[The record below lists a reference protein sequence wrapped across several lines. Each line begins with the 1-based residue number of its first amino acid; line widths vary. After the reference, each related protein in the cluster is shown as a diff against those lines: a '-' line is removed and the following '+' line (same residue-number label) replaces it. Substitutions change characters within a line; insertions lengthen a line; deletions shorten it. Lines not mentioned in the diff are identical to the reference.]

1 MYTLTLPPD
10 ARSRLSDQIITNG
23 EFAHSLYAENDVS
36 YATAYIVVEQCA
48 KAVLVRVAL
57 GSSVNTITLVQ
68 RKDTG
73 ERVARFLEELAN
85 GVSPSTV
92 PEDGEHLLVSDTEL
106 VLREAVRLRQGT
118 YYLPAEGGEYLCLL
132 LCPSTSDPTRSVFRF
147 ELDSIGITLPLLL
160 PCDRGQAFELL
171 AGCVQELIANY
182 RCAA

>member
-118 YYLPAEGGEYLCLL
+118 YYLPAEGASTFAYCSALAPVTPPAQCFALNWTVSGSLCRCC
-132 LCPSTSDPTRSVFRF
+132 CPAIADRLSSC
-147 ELDSIGITLPLLL
+147 LPA
-160 PCDRGQAFELL
+160 AFKS
-171 AGCVQELIANY
+171 
-182 RCAA
+182 